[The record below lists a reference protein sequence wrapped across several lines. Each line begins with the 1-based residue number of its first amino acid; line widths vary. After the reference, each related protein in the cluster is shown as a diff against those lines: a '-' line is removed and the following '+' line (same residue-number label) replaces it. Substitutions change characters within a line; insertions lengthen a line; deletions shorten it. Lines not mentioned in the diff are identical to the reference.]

1 MATLFVASGGSNTAP
16 YDTWAKAATSLQTAL
31 TASTAGDVVVIQY
44 NAVPAADIDAG
55 NKTYLIPSGVN
66 LISASNDGGSAYTL
80 TAMGTANFVGC
91 NDGVTGIIQVSL
103 ASTTGKWAYIWGVT
117 FRTGATSGQ
126 GSLNLTGNNPGGIVY
141 RNCYFWLATT
151 LTLNINLCAV
161 STNSAEFIECTFRFG
176 ATGQGLSCSGEA
188 LCVGCTL
195 SSSGS
200 TPSTLMAPAAS
211 ATYKITFIGCDL
223 SLVTGTLC
231 GANLN
236 PASNLI
242 FDRCLLGA
250 GVSPLASIT
259 THRGPQ
265 VWILDSHSG
274 DTHMEFGYYTGLG
287 SITKDSSIYFTTGAA
302 AAAWKIVTSSQVTK
316 QFPFRT
322 PFVDTYNTGSSAITP
337 YFEVLRDGSSTAF
350 KDNEIWAEFT
360 VKVTS
365 SSTKASWQGDRA
377 DTATVAAQGSG
388 SDQAAGAGTGS
399 WTGESGT
406 AWSGKIDSGSSFTPA
421 EIGYIRGRMNFGVA
435 SATIYMD
442 PEIRT

>member
-1 MATLFVASGGSNTAP
+1 
-16 YDTWAKAATSLQTAL
+16 
-31 TASTAGDVVVIQY
+31 
-44 NAVPAADIDAG
+44 
-55 NKTYLIPSGVN
+55 
-66 LISASNDGGSAYTL
+66 
-80 TAMGTANFVGC
+80 
-91 NDGVTGIIQVSL
+91 
-103 ASTTGKWAYIWGVT
+103 
-117 FRTGATSGQ
+117 
-126 GSLNLTGNNPGGIVY
+126 
-141 RNCYFWLATT
+141 
-151 LTLNINLCAV
+151 
-161 STNSAEFIECTFRFG
+161 
-176 ATGQGLSCSGEA
+176 
-188 LCVGCTL
+188 
-195 SSSGS
+195 
-200 TPSTLMAPAAS
+200 
-211 ATYKITFIGCDL
+211 
-223 SLVTGTLC
+223 
-231 GANLN
+231 
-236 PASNLI
+236 
-242 FDRCLLGA
+242 
-250 GVSPLASIT
+250 
-259 THRGPQ
+259 
-265 VWILDSHSG
+265 
-274 DTHMEFGYYTGLG
+274 MEFGYYTGLG